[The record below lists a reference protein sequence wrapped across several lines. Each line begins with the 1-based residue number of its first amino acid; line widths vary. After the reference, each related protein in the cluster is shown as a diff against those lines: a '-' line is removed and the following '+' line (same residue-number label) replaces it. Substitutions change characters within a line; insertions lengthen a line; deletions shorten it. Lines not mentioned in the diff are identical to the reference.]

1 MSGVSIVGEL
11 MRADAGLVARVAVE
25 NIRAGRL
32 PDGATLPAI
41 LLRTVSSTERQALTR
56 GDTVPTTDRVS
67 ATVRA
72 ASYLDQCD
80 IMKLMLAACAG
91 KIGTIAGFD
100 SVAVLSA
107 GAGPD
112 VAGPADSYEQTQDFR
127 VSFDAP
133 F

>member
-11 MRADAGLVARVAVE
+11 LRSAAAVTDRVPIAQ
-25 NIRAGRL
+25 IKAGRL
-32 PDGATLPAI
+32 PDGIVLPVI
-41 LLRTVSSTERQALTR
+41 LLRTISSIEWQELTR
-56 GDTVPTTDRVS
+56 DSIVPTTDRVA

-72 ASYLDQCD
+72 ASYREQRE

-91 KIGTIAGFD
+91 RTGSIAGFD

-112 VAGPADSYEQTQDFR
+112 VAGPADSFEQTQDFR